1 MPIYLLFLGSGQ
13 LNLWTPMSL
22 PLVIQS
28 RSNSSAWLAWKIL
41 KQIKFLC
48 LYWLKQPF
56 KAEPYAICTLMIS
69 KLVSLNTIGE
79 NWGSA
84 NFELLWL
91 SHISYVAIT
100 LYLTESPCSPLS
112 HSLSLWVSLY
122 LTESPYRPLS
132 HPVTHWVTLYPYKLL
147 SFSFFGSPCI

>member
-13 LNLWTPMSL
+13 LDLWTPMSL

-56 KAEPYAICTLMIS
+56 KAEPYAICIPYD
-69 KLVSLNTIGE
+69 
-79 NWGSA
+79 
-84 NFELLWL
+84 FELLWL

-100 LYLTESPCSPLS
+100 LYLTESSCIS
-112 HSLSLWVSLY
+112 
-122 LTESPYRPLS
+122 LS
-132 HPVTHWVTLYPYKLL
+132 HPVALWVTLYLFGSACISL
-147 SFSFFGSPCI
+147 SHPIALWVTLYIFGSPFNFQKQKCKPKKPPDL